1 MPIIVLPHNEQE
13 ERVLL
18 AFLESLEYEYSEEE
32 DLDIPAPPGAKRQTI
47 KEYNQ
52 EIAEAEEEYK
62 RGESFTV
69 EELKRKM
76 RP

>member
-1 MPIIVLPHNEQE
+1 MPIIVLPHNERE

-62 RGESFTV
+62 RGESFTI

>member
-62 RGESFTV
+62 RGESFTI